1 MNSLDSNRC
10 FTLEHALAEPEFE
23 EPVSDGEEPDVNLNR
38 RVKSRSSYARLE
50 VQSMGI
56 DLTRDPA
63 LEPDRD
69 NNLEMEQ
76 PLLRVACNNRT
87 NLTSGGGGANKGFL
101 DYYRMLETAVRQREA
116 HQGTDAIVH
125 SNRQQSSEKSETEF
139 LLGPPAPTE
148 LTPALLPDGW
158 ERHLD
163 DDGPYYWH
171 IRTGTI
177 QREPPVVSPVSEVP
191 VAVAGPTPAEVPTE
205 PEAPAQKEAKRQS
218 YPLGSNMAASE
229 RSMPV
234 RFAVRSLGWSEI
246 PEEELSPERSS
257 RAVNRCIVDLSLG
270 RGQALLDGVGRWG
283 EGRDLLLE
291 LDESQL
297 RLLSPGDAV
306 PLHAQPLHAI
316 RVWGV
321 GRDNGRERDFAYVA
335 RDRNSR
341 RFMCHV
347 FRCDMP
353 ARIIANALRDVCK
366 KMVVERS
373 LSTGD
378 DWPGPQ
384 RTASKRSALD
394 RIAGL
399 SLEGEPVFPCPMEEP
414 RKVLRALYLGSVPVS
429 GPSGMDLLNHAVD
442 ALLDRVPKAHW
453 LPVQVAVAP
462 STVTVLL
469 DSPTRRDGA
478 EEREVLAECRVRFLS
493 FLGIGKQVTSCGFI
507 MHTAQDGFVAHV
519 FHCEPSAGALC
530 KTIEAACKLRYQKCL
545 DAHRQ
550 STALQ
555 KDQPQQATK
564 GLSMTALKSVIGNI
578 STRIVGRKGLSAVLQ
593 TQAEAS

>member
-23 EPVSDGEEPDVNLNR
+23 EPASDGEEDSGPDVNLNR

-76 PLLRVACNNRT
+76 PLLRVACNNRS
-87 NLTSGGGGANKGFL
+87 NLASGGGANKGFL
-101 DYYRMLETAVRQREA
+101 DYCRMLETAVRQREA
-116 HQGTDAIVH
+116 HQGPTVH
-125 SNRQQSSEKSETEF
+125 AGRQWSSEKSETES
-139 LLGPPAPTE
+139 LLPAAADPAP
-148 LTPALLPDGW
+148 ALPEGW

-177 QREPPVVSPVSEVP
+177 QREPPVLSPLTEGPPASPAPSPPAPEVL
-191 VAVAGPTPAEVPTE
+191 
-205 PEAPAQKEAKRQS
+205 APAQVEAKRQNH
-218 YPLGSNMAASE
+218 PPAPAGSTSE
-229 RSMPV
+229 RPVPV

-270 RGQALLDGVGRWG
+270 RGRALPDGVGRWG

-291 LDESQL
+291 LDQDQL
-297 RLLSPGDAV
+297 RLLGPQGEE
-306 PLHAQPLHAI
+306 PLHVQPLHAI

-335 RDRNSR
+335 RDRTSR

-366 KMVVERS
+366 RMVVERS
-373 LSTGD
+373 LSSEE
-378 DWPGPQ
+378 PPP
-384 RTASKRSALD
+384 RAAPKRSALD
-394 RIAGL
+394 RLA

-414 RKVLRALYLGSVPVS
+414 RKVLRALYLGSVPVP

-442 ALLDRVPKAHW
+442 ALLDRVPRAHW

-469 DSPTRRDGA
+469 DAPTRREGP

-550 STALQ
+550 GAAIQ
-555 KDQPQQATK
+555 KDQPLQTGK
-564 GLSMTALKSVIGNI
+564 GLSMTALKDVIGQI
-578 STRIVGRKGLSAVLQ
+578 STRIVGRKGLSAGQ
-593 TQAEAS
+593 QAEAS